1 MHVFDLDFVWID
13 KKLFI
18 MTYHDLS
25 LLLLIDFN

>member
-18 MTYHDLS
+18 MTYHY
-25 LLLLIDFN
+25 LLILINKK